1 MARCKHKWEV
11 IRQIDI
17 YRGSE
22 YPYRIIYLLCCTEC
36 GKIKKVRIK

>member
-11 IRQIDI
+11 IKEIDF
-17 YRGSE
+17 YCGGKFPSE
-22 YPYRIIYLLCCTEC
+22 KILILCCTEC